1 MAALDY
7 PDKLSNKKSIA
18 NRLLVL
24 LFIITSLSMVILIV
38 LSLIVPPAMDTMV
51 ETFTAAEP
59 LDLPQIEF
67 TETEKQ
73 DVKDSLNEFEKA
85 LKADKYVEPLKLDAR
100 QLNGLLAEDKKSS
113 NVHLSIEHDTIRAE
127 LSLPIDTDLELGPW
141 QSSMRGRYI
150 NGNSAKRAISSKRI
164 WYRLR
169 LRDRLYPAGC
179 VACCSGRSISW
190 MCSTRTTRATYFR
203 NSLVSNLRTVNSCC
217 ILNNWYLLNSE
228 G

>member
-59 LDLPQIEF
+59 LELPQIEF
-67 TETEKQ
+67 TEIEKQ
-73 DVKDSLNEFEKA
+73 DVKDSLKEFEQA
-85 LKADKYVEPLKLDAR
+85 LKADEYVEPLKLDAR

-150 NGNSAKRAISSKRI
+150 NGIADLKLSKEGDILKADLVSFTVKGQTVPGWLRSLLQREIDKLDVLDSDDARDILSKLARI
-164 WYRLR
+164 EFEDGQLV
-169 LRDRLYPAGC
+169 LYP
-179 VACCSGRSISW
+179 
-190 MCSTRTTRATYFR
+190 
-203 NSLVSNLRTVNSCC
+203 
-217 ILNNWYLLNSE
+217 E
-228 G
+228 